1 MELIHADMA
10 ETAVIIPNYNGLKFM
25 DKCIRA
31 LMRQT
36 YRDFRVIVVD
46 NGSDDGSAVYL
57 KELEDSD
64 NGLDICCLLLKE
76 NTGFSGAVNAGI
88 DKAAGSRYIVLLNN
102 DTEAEPDY
110 LKELIRPF
118 EEDREE
124 RIAAVTPMM
133 IKMFEPDILD
143 DAGDGYNLFGWAFQR
158 GVGQPVITKAFNKP
172 SEVFSA
178 CAGAAAYRL
187 SSLDEIKLWDAEGA
201 GAYFDP
207 MHFAY
212 LEDVDVSFRLRARGY
227 RIVYA
232 PDSRV
237 LHVGSGTSGSRY
249 NDFKVRLAAR
259 NNIYLNYKN
268 MPVIM
273 LLINLPWIAAGMVIK
288 QLFFLKAGFGRA
300 YLSGVKEGL
309 KTVGKCRKNKT
320 FFKAA
325 RLMTYI
331 RIELMLIADTFFY
344 IRDFV
349 IRQKNKLVKRGRS

>member
-36 YRDFRVIVVD
+36 YRDFRVIIVD
-46 NGSDDGSAVYL
+46 NGSDDGSAGYL
-57 KELEDSD
+57 KELEGSD
-64 NGLDICCLLLKE
+64 NGLDVCCLFLKE

-124 RIAAVTPMM
+124 RTAAVTPMM

-158 GVGQPVITKAFNKP
+158 GVGQPVVTKA
-172 SEVFSA
+172 FSA

-187 SSLDEIKLWDAEGA
+187 KALDEIKLVTEDGA

-212 LEDVDVSFRLRARGY
+212 LEDVDVSFRLRTRGY

-232 PDSRV
+232 PASRV

-268 MPVIM
+268 MPVFM

-300 YLSGVKEGL
+300 YLGGVKEGL